1 MRPRWEAQVATRQE
15 WAACLVLTI
24 SSCFQCLSYPS
35 RLFSFL
41 SVNAIGFWSLAPE
54 CVSQTKRYC
63 STIYMH
69 LWCRFSLL
77 MRREWEIK
85 NSALNYRR
93 SYYDFWKT
101 LLLCKAETKA
111 LQDWWHFYLP
121 VKPVRTCQTSWR
133 SDDEISIFWRKL
145 CKGCGQRLLLSV
157 TAPET
162 RILLNLNILK
172 CSQHS
177 PMFSTFSNVINHWQC
192 FQQSPIF
199 STFLNVLNTKI
210 GHDTSPYHSEMQ
222 KNGLFRTW
230 C

>member
-1 MRPRWEAQVATRQE
+1 MLGN
-15 WAACLVLTI
+15 CVLI
-24 SSCFQCLSYPS
+24 FGS
-35 RLFSFL
+35 R
-41 SVNAIGFWSLAPE
+41 V
-54 CVSQTKRYC
+54 CVSVTNQK
-63 STIYMH
+63 ILFYMH